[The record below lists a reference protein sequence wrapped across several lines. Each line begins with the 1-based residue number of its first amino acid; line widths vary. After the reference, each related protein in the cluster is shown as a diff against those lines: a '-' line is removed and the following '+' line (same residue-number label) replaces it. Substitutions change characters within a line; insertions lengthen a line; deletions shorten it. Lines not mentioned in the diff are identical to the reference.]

1 MASIRCLTVNHRH
14 HHHHPR
20 LSSSSSSKPSKST
33 TQVVDKA
40 EQVVRVSVP
49 ISSLI
54 SRRCA
59 ILITWLPLSLISAS
73 PPSEARERRNRKVIP
88 LEDYRTTPA
97 DGLKYYDL
105 VEGKGPV
112 AEKGSTVE
120 VHFDCLYRGITAV
133 SSRESKLLAGNRS
146 IAQVLNFTFVGVLRA
161 SACSYHA
168 QPLF

>member
-1 MASIRCLTVNHRH
+1 MASIRCLTVNHP

-20 LSSSSSSKPSKST
+20 LSSSSSSSSKPSKST
-33 TQVVDKA
+33 SQVADKA

-73 PPSEARERRNRKVIP
+73 SPSEARERRNRKVIP
-88 LEDYRTTPA
+88 LEDYRTTP